1 MYSSALE
8 MIGIDYI
15 KYVNDIAYRVKKD
28 IVVDKFLIK
37 GTNKLNMDLVQA
49 YRDWLGC
56 DHVLRTQSHFMFC
69 QTIQEAEIIKNKD
82 D

>member
-1 MYSSALE
+1 MHSSALE

-69 QTIQEAEIIKNKD
+69 QTIQEAEIIKDKD

>member
-1 MYSSALE
+1 

>member
-1 MYSSALE
+1 

-28 IVVDKFLIK
+28 IVVDKFFIK
-37 GTNKLNMDLVQA
+37 GTNKLNVDLVQA

-69 QTIQEAEIIKNKD
+69 QTIQESEIIKNKD

>member
-1 MYSSALE
+1 

-56 DHVLRTQSHFMFC
+56 DHLLRTQSHFMFC

>member
-1 MYSSALE
+1 

-56 DHVLRTQSHFMFC
+56 DHVLKTQSHFMFC